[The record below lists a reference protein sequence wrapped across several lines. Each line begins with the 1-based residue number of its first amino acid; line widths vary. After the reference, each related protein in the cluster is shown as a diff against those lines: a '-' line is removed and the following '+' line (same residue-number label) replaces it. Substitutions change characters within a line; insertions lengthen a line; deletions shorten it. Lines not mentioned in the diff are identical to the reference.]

1 MSKKL
6 PFSPNLYLNLNSLIQ
21 IRNLS
26 QPTQTRQWFD
36 QLQSLFRGTK
46 ISWIKLLLCI
56 KELNELL
63 VFLSAIFPSEG
74 KTMDLKLKYKYIY
87 IYINPFSKTLLF
99 EKIYL
104 IFSIYIYFIFL
115 SQGISVWWVTKRYIC
130 LIYIFKFERFLKNGY
145 LHICMKPKETQSCK
159 RGLIQVR
166 ICLDKQVSS

>member
-63 VFLSAIFPSEG
+63 VFLSEIFPSEN
-74 KTMDLKLKYKYIY
+74 KTMDLKLIYKYIY
-87 IYINPFSKTLLF
+87 KSIFENVAIWKNILNSLFIYFLFSLQSVSLMSK

-104 IFSIYIYFIFL
+104 FD
-115 SQGISVWWVTKRYIC
+115 
-130 LIYIFKFERFLKNGY
+130 IYIFRWKVFKNRY
-145 LHICMKPKETQSCK
+145 LHICIKPKETRSCK
-159 RGLIQVR
+159 RGPIQVR
-166 ICLDKQVSS
+166 ICLGKQVSS

>member
-63 VFLSAIFPSEG
+63 VFLSEIFPSEN
-74 KTMDLKLKYKYIY
+74 KTMDLKLIYKYIY
-87 IYINPFSKTLLF
+87 KSIFENVAIWKNILNSLFIYFLFSSQCVSLMSK

-104 IFSIYIYFIFL
+104 FD
-115 SQGISVWWVTKRYIC
+115 
-130 LIYIFKFERFLKNGY
+130 IYIFRSERFSKTGIY
-145 LHICMKPKETQSCK
+145 MY
-159 RGLIQVR
+159 V
-166 ICLDKQVSS
+166 

>member
-26 QPTQTRQWFD
+26 QPTKTRQWFD

-63 VFLSAIFPSEG
+63 VFLSEIFPSEN
-74 KTMDLKLKYKYIY
+74 KTMDLKLIYKYIY
-87 IYINPFSKTLLF
+87 KSIFENVAIWKNILNSLFIYFLFSSQSVSLMSK

-104 IFSIYIYFIFL
+104 FDIYIFRFERFSKTGIYIY
-115 SQGISVWWVTKRYIC
+115 V
-130 LIYIFKFERFLKNGY
+130 
-145 LHICMKPKETQSCK
+145 
-159 RGLIQVR
+159 
-166 ICLDKQVSS
+166 

>member
-63 VFLSAIFPSEG
+63 VFLSEIFPSEN
-74 KTMDLKLKYKYIY
+74 KTMDLKLIYKYIY
-87 IYINPFSKTLLF
+87 KSIFENVAIWKNILNSLFIYFLFSSQSVSLMSK

-104 IFSIYIYFIFL
+104 FDIYIFRFERFSKTGIYIY
-115 SQGISVWWVTKRYIC
+115 V
-130 LIYIFKFERFLKNGY
+130 
-145 LHICMKPKETQSCK
+145 
-159 RGLIQVR
+159 
-166 ICLDKQVSS
+166 

>member
-6 PFSPNLYLNLNSLIQ
+6 PCSPNLYLNLNSLIQ

-63 VFLSAIFPSEG
+63 VFLSEIFPSEN
-74 KTMDLKLKYKYIY
+74 KTMDLKLIYKYIY
-87 IYINPFSKTLLF
+87 KSIF
-99 EKIYL
+99 ENVAIWKNIL
-104 IFSIYIYFIFL
+104 NSLCIYFLFS
-115 SQGISVWWVTKRYIC
+115 SQSVSFWWAKK
-130 LIYIFKFERFLKNGY
+130 IYIFFWYIFSDLKGF
-145 LHICMKPKETQSCK
+145 Q
-159 RGLIQVR
+159 
-166 ICLDKQVSS
+166 KQVFTYIYRAERNAVM

>member
-6 PFSPNLYLNLNSLIQ
+6 TFSANLYLNLNSLIQ

-26 QPTQTRQWFD
+26 QPTKTRQWFD

-63 VFLSAIFPSEG
+63 VFLSEIFPSEN
-74 KTMDLKLKYKYIY
+74 KTMDLKLIYKYIY
-87 IYINPFSKTLLF
+87 KSIFENVAIWKNILNSLFIYFLFSSQSVSLMSK

-104 IFSIYIYFIFL
+104 FDIYIFRFERFSKTGIYIY
-115 SQGISVWWVTKRYIC
+115 V
-130 LIYIFKFERFLKNGY
+130 
-145 LHICMKPKETQSCK
+145 
-159 RGLIQVR
+159 
-166 ICLDKQVSS
+166 

>member
-6 PFSPNLYLNLNSLIQ
+6 PFSANLYLNLNSLIQ

-63 VFLSAIFPSEG
+63 VFLSEIFPSEN
-74 KTMDLKLKYKYIY
+74 KTMDLKLIYKYIY
-87 IYINPFSKTLLF
+87 KSIFENVAIWKNILNSLFIYFLFSSQSVSLMSK

-104 IFSIYIYFIFL
+104 FDIYIFRFERFSKTGIYIY
-115 SQGISVWWVTKRYIC
+115 V
-130 LIYIFKFERFLKNGY
+130 
-145 LHICMKPKETQSCK
+145 
-159 RGLIQVR
+159 
-166 ICLDKQVSS
+166 

>member
-26 QPTQTRQWFD
+26 QPTQTCQWFD

-63 VFLSAIFPSEG
+63 VFLSEIFPSEN
-74 KTMDLKLKYKYIY
+74 KTMDLKLIYKYIY
-87 IYINPFSKTLLF
+87 KSIFENVAIWKNILNSLFIYFLFSSQSVSLMSK

-104 IFSIYIYFIFL
+104 FDIYIFRFERFSKTGIYIY
-115 SQGISVWWVTKRYIC
+115 V
-130 LIYIFKFERFLKNGY
+130 
-145 LHICMKPKETQSCK
+145 
-159 RGLIQVR
+159 
-166 ICLDKQVSS
+166 

>member
-6 PFSPNLYLNLNSLIQ
+6 TFSANLYLNLNSLIQ

-63 VFLSAIFPSEG
+63 VFLSEIFPSEN
-74 KTMDLKLKYKYIY
+74 KTMDLKLIYKYIY
-87 IYINPFSKTLLF
+87 KSIFENVAIRKNILNSLFIYFLFSLQSVSLMSK

-104 IFSIYIYFIFL
+104 FDIYIFRFERFSKTGIYIY
-115 SQGISVWWVTKRYIC
+115 V
-130 LIYIFKFERFLKNGY
+130 
-145 LHICMKPKETQSCK
+145 
-159 RGLIQVR
+159 
-166 ICLDKQVSS
+166 